1 MVFHCAI
8 DYRDELEV
16 FKDPDE
22 GSTSIIVA
30 VNPQGINEH
39 VYLHQEDAR
48 ILANHIL
55 KLLEESK

>member
-1 MVFHCAI
+1 MVFKCAV

-39 VYLHQEDAR
+39 VYLSREDAR
-48 ILANHIL
+48 ALAQHIL
-55 KLLEESK
+55 NTLEEK